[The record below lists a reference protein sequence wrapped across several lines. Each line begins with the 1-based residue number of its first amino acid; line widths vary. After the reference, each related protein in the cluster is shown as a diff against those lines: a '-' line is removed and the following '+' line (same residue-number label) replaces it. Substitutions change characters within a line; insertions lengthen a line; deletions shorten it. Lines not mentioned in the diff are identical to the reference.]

1 MHAECGRPARTDW
14 ASRPIALRRRPR
26 RPPGAGGTPA
36 LLILLLV
43 ACAQTHIDRDH
54 WQRMSAENKTLYVRT
69 LLGREK
75 AKEAKGGN
83 ARAFDRPA
91 AEYARRIDEAYAR
104 GERRDVDA
112 LFEEMG
118 SKR

>member
-1 MHAECGRPARTDW
+1 MTFGVRWLAA
-14 ASRPIALRRRPR
+14 AF
-26 RPPGAGGTPA
+26 
-36 LLILLLV
+36 LLLA
-43 ACAQTHIDRDH
+43 ACAQTHADRAH
-54 WQRMSAENKTLYVRT
+54 WQQMSSEDKTLYVRT

-75 AKEAKGGN
+75 VKEAKGGN
-83 ARAFDRPA
+83 ARVFDRPA
-91 AEYARRIDEAYAR
+91 EEYARRIDEAYAR

>member
-1 MHAECGRPARTDW
+1 MERVPFGGKRVAATARAASSAEFTIGMT
-14 ASRPIALRRRPR
+14 
-26 RPPGAGGTPA
+26 T
-36 LLILLLV
+36 
-43 ACAQTHIDRDH
+43 ACAQPHLDRAQ
-54 WQRMSAENKTLYVRT
+54 WKRMSSDRKTLYVRT

-75 AKEAKGGN
+75 VKEAKGGN

-91 AEYARRIDEAYAR
+91 EEYARRIDEAYAR
-104 GERRDVDA
+104 GEQRDADT

>member
-1 MHAECGRPARTDW
+1 MTLGVRQLAA
-14 ASRPIALRRRPR
+14 AFVLVIA
-26 RPPGAGGTPA
+26 
-36 LLILLLV
+36 
-43 ACAQTHIDRDH
+43 ACAQTHLDREH
-54 WQRMSAENKTLYVRT
+54 WQRMSPLDKTLYVRT

-91 AEYARRIDEAYAR
+91 EEYARRIDEAYAR

>member
-1 MHAECGRPARTDW
+1 VGAVNFGV
-14 ASRPIALRRRPR
+14 RRL
-26 RPPGAGGTPA
+26 AA
-36 LLILLLV
+36 AFLLLA
-43 ACAQTHIDRDH
+43 ACAQTHVDRDH
-54 WQRMSAENKTLYVRT
+54 WQRMSSSDKTLYVRT

-75 AKEAKGGN
+75 VKEAKGGN
-83 ARAFDRPA
+83 ARVFDRPA
-91 AEYARRIDEAYAR
+91 EEYARRIDEAYAR

>member
-1 MHAECGRPARTDW
+1 MECGRPARTRRPSRLAAQGDR
-14 ASRPIALRRRPR
+14 ARRPI
-26 RPPGAGGTPA
+26 GAGGTPA
-36 LLILLLV
+36 LLAALLLL
-43 ACAQTHIDRDH
+43 ACAQTHVDRAH
-54 WQRMSAENKTLYVRT
+54 WQRMSTEDKTLYVRS

-75 AKEAKGGN
+75 VKEAKGGN
-83 ARAFDRPA
+83 ARAFERPA
-91 AEYARRIDEAYAR
+91 EEYARRIDEAYAR